1 MAEND
6 TNTSTTDTQ
15 TDDAFADSSPAP
27 GTTTDTQPS
36 SGTQTSDTKDAPSS
50 GDTPLSDREGLLE
63 AVRAVVNVKE
73 TPALSEST
81 ATQGQD
87 TDTAGTTPGATGD
100 PKPDAHQTLPVA
112 DPTPDELKKLRPET
126 RRRFEQLLSQR
137 DEARTTLSA
146 LQPEI
151 DQHRQLQGYL
161 KQHQLAPDDVNMLLG
176 VGAAL
181 RRGDYQAF
189 LNGVTPYVMAAQE
202 AIGLRLAPD
211 MQKQVDEGL
220 ITEETAREVTRTRF
234 RANQSEERLRT
245 ETTTRAQ
252 EDQGRALEAV
262 RSAVSTWEEG
272 IRGRDP
278 DYSLKAV
285 AIRRFSQA
293 LLQER
298 GAPTTPQQAVA
309 LVEEAYREAT
319 EQFARARPPP
329 RPTRAVPSGI
339 NGTAHGGVPEPSTMK
354 EAAIMALQNMRR
366 AS

>member
-1 MAEND
+1 MAEPD
-6 TNTSTTDTQ
+6 TNTTLTDTQ
-15 TDDAFADSSPAP
+15 NDDAFADSSPAP

-36 SGTQTSDTKDAPSS
+36 SGNQTTDRQDAPSS

-63 AVRAVVNVKE
+63 AVRAVVQPRE
-73 TPALSEST
+73 PPADTSAAS
-81 ATQGQD
+81 AGQD
-87 TDTAGTTPGATGD
+87 TDTAGTTPGATGE
-100 PKPDAHQTLPVA
+100 PKPDAQPLPVA

-126 RRRFEQLLSQR
+126 RRRFEQLLAQR
-137 DEARTTLSA
+137 DEARTTLNA
-146 LQPEI
+146 LNPEI
-151 DQHRQLQGYL
+151 EQHRQLQGYL
-161 KQHQLAPDDVNMLLG
+161 QQHQLAPDDVNLLLG

-189 LNGVTPYVMAAQE
+189 LNGVGPYVQAAQE
-202 AIGLRLAPD
+202 ALGLRLAPD

-252 EDQGRALEAV
+252 ENQGRALEAV
-262 RSAVSTWEEG
+262 RSAVETWENG

-329 RPTRAVPSGI
+329 RPTRAAPSGI
-339 NGTAHGGVPEPSTMK
+339 NGTAHGGVPEPSSMK